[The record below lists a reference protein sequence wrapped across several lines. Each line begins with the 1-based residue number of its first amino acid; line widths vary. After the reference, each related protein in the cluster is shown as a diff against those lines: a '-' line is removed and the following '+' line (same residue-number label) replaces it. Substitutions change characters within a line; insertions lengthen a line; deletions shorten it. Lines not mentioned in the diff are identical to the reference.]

1 MPQVKAFSFKVETQ
15 LLLSPLD
22 TDTEALKSLIDLR
35 SKNKAVTGCGITGS
49 HLPILVVDDRLF
61 SSIPSRQ
68 PVIFYSVFAIGN
80 LQYVGSFFF
89 SDRTR
94 AMCLRR
100 NCFVRCL
107 PPRLEVSCYSSLHA
121 LCKMAFFRDVLNV
134 DATCSLFLLTTN
146 VILGNN
152 TEAIMS
158 LWCI

>member
-80 LQYVGSFFF
+80 LQYVGSFF
-89 SDRTR
+89 SVTEP
-94 AMCLRR
+94 
-100 NCFVRCL
+100 VRCASAVT
-107 PPRLEVSCYSSLHA
+107 VSCDVSLH
-121 LCKMAFFRDVLNV
+121 
-134 DATCSLFLLTTN
+134 
-146 VILGNN
+146 G
-152 TEAIMS
+152 
-158 LWCI
+158 